1 MKKIRKILF
10 SGTSLNEKLL
20 ILNIS
25 LIFGVSSMCF
35 IGISVWF
42 QTPELYCRDHVTLK
56 RSLCSEDFACK
67 NQKISYHI
75 DRKKGPYSL
84 ASELSFVC
92 EKKAVQRMLLSTIFA
107 GGFLGC
113 ILNALIIVPASKRK
127 LALSFLCL
135 AISCAKIGVLL
146 MFENIYFLGFFLG
159 MISFCAIISN
169 SYCFALI
176 NETFTGEVAKI
187 STVIMATTWGM
198 VGVFY
203 AGVSYLI
210 ESNWK
215 AIFSTGSL
223 LFFVLAISLLFVKN
237 EKGVNIMSAKEVFF
251 MFLKKI
257 INFINIARKLND
269 FPC

>member
-10 SGTSLNEKLL
+10 SGTNFNEKLL

-42 QTPELYCRDHVTLK
+42 QTPEIYCRDHLTLK
-56 RSLCSEDFACK
+56 KFICTEDFACQ

-75 DRKKGPYSL
+75 DKKKGPYSL
-84 ASELSFVC
+84 SSELSFIC
-92 EKKAVQRMLLSTIFA
+92 EKKAIQRMLLSTMFA

-113 ILNALIIVPASKRK
+113 VLNALIVIPASKRK

-135 AISCAKIGVLL
+135 TICCAKLGVLL

-176 NETFTGEVAKI
+176 NETFAGEVAKL
-187 STVIMATTWGM
+187 STVIMALIWGM
-198 VGVFY
+198 FGVFY
-203 AGVSYLI
+203 GGISYLI

-215 AIFSTGSL
+215 VIFSMGSL
-223 LFFVLAISLLFVKN
+223 MFFILATSLIFVKN
-237 EKGVNIMSAKEVFF
+237 EKGTNTMSAKEVFF
-251 MFLKKI
+251 LFMKK
-257 INFINIARKLND
+257 L
-269 FPC
+269 